1 MNMLKEVKF
10 ICSNCDKEW
19 VEKQDTED
27 EFFGVATTQT
37 LCAECAE
44 GYLERVKG
52 TYGKQRCQQNDMS

>member
-10 ICSNCDKEW
+10 TCPDCGKEW

-37 LCAECAE
+37 LCDECAK

-52 TYGKQRCQQNDMS
+52 TYGKRGCKQHDVS

>member
-10 ICSNCDKEW
+10 ICPNCDKEW

-37 LCAECAE
+37 LCDACAE

-52 TYGKQRCQQNDMS
+52 TYGKRGNKQHDVS